1 MNVSRF
7 YPKFPLLYSNEFDP
21 YLGTNFNDAI
31 VSKKEFASEKL
42 NQIEPV
48 PKNPG
53 EYLRHQRYISR
64 YMAVYDNLLLFHEPG
79 TGKTCTAVASIEN
92 LRNSTDKTIKG
103 AIICAKGEG
112 LTKNFLQELMFTC
125 TDGRYIPENYNNLTE
140 QQQSTRLR
148 KSASKFYR
156 FKTFETFAKE
166 ISNSSDAK
174 LIERYNDTV
183 FVLDEVHN
191 LSSAGMANVDD
202 ETGEQQQLTT
212 TKTSKRVS
220 NIYSEFHR
228 LFHVL
233 TRRKVILMS
242 GTPIKDT
249 PEEFAYLMNLML
261 PKQNQLATKTFVKDY
276 FNADGSQLVNRRVLA
291 ESIKGYVSYLNS
303 ATTSVAK
310 VFVGSPMGKLK
321 HFIVFKSD
329 MSEFQTNSYN
339 RAYEED
345 KSIYISS
352 RQASLFV
359 FPDGTYGP
367 TGYRNYIENKK
378 ALVAFQTNIK
388 AGGLMLLNRYSCK
401 YSQLL
406 SIILPGSGNL
416 PLKHFVYCQYVT
428 GSGAIVLC
436 KILEAFGYKQASGNE
451 KTKGLR
457 FALCTRHTANSRQV
471 QQLINRFNA
480 SDNIDGEYISVIVGS
495 RVLNEGFTLKDVR
508 NEFIF
513 TGHWNYAEVAQ
524 AIARGWRLG
533 SHDLLLQRGDRNVR
547 VNVYQCV
554 SVPMIIPK
562 MPKYPSIDME
572 LYETAEKKD
581 VTNRQIERLVKETAF
596 DCALAV
602 NRNMVT
608 GYDGQR
614 ECDYQSCNYSCNG
627 TISSVLDNST
637 FNLLSDV
644 KEIAK
649 TKIYEFLSNVFNNRT
664 DIVDIK
670 QIEEHFNGY
679 YDIDAI
685 SEAISSLIDTAT
697 VFYNFLG
704 FPNFLR
710 IYGTSLFLSIDPP
723 SSPPM
728 FSMFYTKQNVIET
741 NISFNQLFSQ
751 LYEQSLPALVTQL
764 FETPDQMRELI
775 VELPFRVQRIIL
787 EACILSREILGKS
800 NQYDPTRNSILTFY
814 QGFYGQRRNKWTVWL
829 YADTIGSTCFDSTIQ
844 SFVPCVLDNTER
856 TVTLKKS
863 PVGWYGLVNPITN
876 DFCIRDVGAKELEKD
891 NGSGID
897 LRKLTVGKRC
907 VNNEK
912 SVLTNL
918 LASRMKVGGDE
929 TYWRSKNKK
938 ELCEE
943 IKTWF
948 EEHNLI
954 ESNFDCGTSKKSR
967 SKFI

>member
-7 YPKFPLLYSNEFDP
+7 YPKFPLIYSNEFDP
-21 YLGTNFNDAI
+21 YIGTNFNDAI
-31 VSKKEFASEKL
+31 VSKKEFATEKL
-42 NQIEPV
+42 DPIEPV
-48 PKNPG
+48 PEHPG
-53 EYLRHQRYISR
+53 EYLRHQRYIAR

-79 TGKTCTAVASIEN
+79 TGKTCTAVAAIEN
-92 LRNSTDKTIKG
+92 LRNATDKTIKG
-103 AIICAKGEG
+103 AVICAKGEG

-125 TDGRYIPENYNNLTE
+125 TDGRYIPENYGNLTD
-140 QQQSTRLR
+140 QQQSTRLK

-166 ISNSSDAK
+166 ISGSSDAK
-174 LIERYNDTV
+174 LIERYSDTL

-191 LSSAGMANVDD
+191 LSSTGVSAIDD
-202 ETGEQQQLTT
+202 ETGEQHNVAGGGGG
-212 TKTSKRVS
+212 SKRVA

-233 TRRKVILMS
+233 ARRKVILMS

-249 PEEFAYLMNLML
+249 PEEFAYLMNLLL
-261 PKQNQLATKTFVKDY
+261 PQSNQINPKTFVKDY
-276 FNADGSQLVNRRVLA
+276 FNANASQLINRQKLA
-291 ESIKGYVSYLNS
+291 SAIKGYVSYLNS

-310 VFVGSPMGKLK
+310 VFIGSPFGKLN
-321 HFIVFKSD
+321 HFIVFRSE
-329 MSEFQTNSYN
+329 MSEFQTAAYN

-352 RQASLFV
+352 RQAALLV
-359 FPDGTYGP
+359 FPDGSYGP
-367 TGYRNYIENKK
+367 AGYRAIVENKRE
-378 ALVAFQTNIK
+378 LVAFQNSLK
-388 AGGLMLLNRYSCK
+388 SGGLEELKRYSCK
-401 YSQLL
+401 YAQLL
-406 SIILPGSGNL
+406 SIIRPSAGDK

-428 GSGAIVLC
+428 GSGAVVLC
-436 KILEAFGYKQASGNE
+436 KILEAFGYKSAVGNE

-457 FALCTRHTANSRQV
+457 FALCTRHTSNSKQV

-480 SDNIDGEYISVIVGS
+480 ADNIDGEYISVIVGS

-533 SHDLLLQRGDRNVR
+533 SHDLLLQRGDRNVH

-554 SVPMIIPK
+554 SIPK
-562 MPKYPSIDME
+562 SSKYPSIDME

-602 NRNMVT
+602 DRNRVT

-614 ECDYQSCNYSCNG
+614 ECDYQSCQYTCDG
-627 TISSVLDNST
+627 TIAPVLDNST

-644 KEIAK
+644 KAIAK
-649 TKIYEFLSNVFNNRT
+649 TRIYDLLADVFRKRSEFSLSEIQ
-664 DIVDIK
+664 D
-670 QIEEHFNGY
+670 HFNGY
-679 YDIDAI
+679 YDSDAV
-685 SEAISSLIDTAT
+685 SETVASLIDTAT
-697 VFYNFLG
+697 IFYNGHG

-710 IYGTSLFLSIDPP
+710 IYGTRLFLSLDPP

-728 FSMFYTKQNVIET
+728 LAMFYTAQNVIESK
-741 NISFNQLFSQ
+741 ILFKQLFLQ
-751 LYEQSLPALVTQL
+751 LYEQALPNLVTQL
-764 FETPDQMRELI
+764 FEFPDQTRKLI

-787 EACILSREILGKS
+787 EGCILSREILGKT
-800 NQYDPTRNSILTFY
+800 NQYDAIRDSILTFY
-814 QGFYGQRRNKWTVWL
+814 QGFYGQRRKNWTVWL
-829 YADTIGSTCFDSTIQ
+829 YSDTIGSTCYDPAVQ
-844 SFVPCVLDNTER
+844 SFVPCILDNTER
-856 TVTLKKS
+856 TVALKKS
-863 PVGWYGLVNPITN
+863 PVGWYGLVNPVTN
-876 DFCIRDVGAKELEKD
+876 DFCIRDVGAKELEK
-891 NGSGID
+891 NTGSGID

-907 VNNEK
+907 VNHEK
-912 SVLTNL
+912 AVLTNL
-918 LASRMKVGGDE
+918 LATRMKVGGDE
-929 TYWRSKNKK
+929 TYWAFKNKK
-938 ELCEE
+938 EMCAE
-943 IKTWF
+943 IKNWF
-948 EEHNLI
+948 EERDLI